1 MKEFIGIVTSLPG
14 RLAGSQGERMAQA
27 ALAGRLDQL
36 GMETVIE
43 GAVCAPQTSVL
54 LGAHSALLLLT
65 LLWSLLNNGLGPLL
79 LTSLVLLSFWG
90 ELRGRPRLLRWLL
103 MKQLTGNMVARLRQP
118 GSRGRIVLV
127 AHADVA
133 GASTLFSPWVKRLAH
148 YQVVGGVP
156 LHPGTIVLAGGA
168 LQLLACTLA
177 LATTE
182 PSTFA
187 LVALLMAA
195 WVHVATLLIAIDWW
209 RSVPT
214 AGAIDNGSGLAVA
227 LVAAEQLV
235 SEPLEHCELWV
246 LATGA
251 READSGGMK
260 AFVRQFG
267 HLLARHS
274 TFFVNI
280 DDVGRGELHFVSS
293 EGRWDRLPYRPSLPA
308 LAERLGGLDDFDG
321 VGEVA
326 LVGRTDAGP
335 VTQAGYRAVTLTTL
349 VRGRAAEVL
358 HTHADLPE
366 SVESRALDQTLRF
379 VIALAREID
388 SEFGL
393 GQLDTARVRA
403 VSVPSEGPPRVRV
416 D

>member
-1 MKEFIGIVTSLPG
+1 MKEFIGVVTELPG

-27 ALAGRLDQL
+27 ALAGRLDRL
-36 GMETVIE
+36 GMDTVVE

-54 LGAHSALLLLT
+54 LGTHSALLLVA
-65 LLWSLLNNGLGPLL
+65 LLWSLLSNGLGPVL

-90 ELRGRPRLLRWLL
+90 ELRGRPRLVRWLL

-118 GSRGRIVLV
+118 GSRGRVVLV

-148 YQVVGGVP
+148 YELIGGVP
-156 LHPGTIVLAGGA
+156 LHPGTIVLVGGA
-168 LQLLACTLA
+168 TQLVASILA
-177 LATTE
+177 LALPE
-182 PSTFA
+182 PSPVA
-187 LVALLMAA
+187 LAALLMAA
-195 WVHVATLLIAIDWW
+195 WIHVATLLIAIDWW

-227 LVAAEQLV
+227 LVAAEHLV
-235 SEPLEHCELWV
+235 NEPLEHCELWV

-260 AFVRQFG
+260 AFVRQFA
-267 HLLARHS
+267 HLLDRRA
-274 TFFVNI
+274 TFFVNL

-308 LAERLGGLDDFDG
+308 LAERLAQSDEFDG

-335 VTQAGYRAVTLTTL
+335 VTEAGYRAVTLTTL

-358 HTHADLPE
+358 HTHQDRLD
-366 SVESRALDQTLRF
+366 SVEPRALEQTLRF
-379 VIALAREID
+379 VLSLAREID
-388 SEFGL
+388 SEFGR

-403 VSVPSEGPPRVRV
+403 VSASKEPPRQVRV